1 MQHNISGRAH
11 IISVLVQKP
20 IILKCKCCCRYFF
33 PTQPL
38 GQFSLLLKPL
48 KPLYPLLTFSLNI
61 SHQPINNSRLN
72 SLGKKKS
79 HWNTPTT
86 ERRNEKQFCFF
97 FATNKTISLRVW
109 EYHYHYD
116 QFVSV
121 FLASVFLYC
130 TLLLS
135 SSSIIIT
142 FHCVASFSVFLALYL
157 FFSKL
162 PSFSYFFVINIKF
175 IIFLRIFAV
184 VAVAVAAAVAE
195 SITTTTTAVHIFLFG
210 VIISRIERV
219 REKGYCCCC
228 CCCLI
233 DCPEIVPTETNFKFS
248 GAHCGVVQCIT
259 YNAYFF
265 IILSLSLFAT
275 PSHFFSTTCAH
286 ICLKND
292 VVVQFSSLPWPIVS
306 TFSGYLN
313 VNLVVTAERG
323 KRKTSG
329 EKSGNTKWSAVW
341 K

>member
-1 MQHNISGRAH
+1 M
-11 IISVLVQKP
+11 
-20 IILKCKCCCRYFF
+20 
-33 PTQPL
+33 
-38 GQFSLLLKPL
+38 SLL
-48 KPLYPLLTFSLNI
+48 F
-61 SHQPINNSRLN
+61 
-72 SLGKKKS
+72 
-79 HWNTPTT
+79 
-86 ERRNEKQFCFF
+86 QFFW
-97 FATNKTISLRVW
+97 R
-109 EYHYHYD
+109 
-116 QFVSV
+116 
-121 FLASVFLYC
+121 
-130 TLLLS
+130 
-135 SSSIIIT
+135 SI
-142 FHCVASFSVFLALYL
+142 SFSPNCLL
-157 FFSKL
+157 FRI
-162 PSFSYFFVINIKF
+162 FFVINIKF

-184 VAVAVAAAVAE
+184 VAFAVAAAVAE

-265 IILSLSLFAT
+265 IILSLSLSICN
-275 PSHFFSTTCAH
+275 PLSFFSTTCAH